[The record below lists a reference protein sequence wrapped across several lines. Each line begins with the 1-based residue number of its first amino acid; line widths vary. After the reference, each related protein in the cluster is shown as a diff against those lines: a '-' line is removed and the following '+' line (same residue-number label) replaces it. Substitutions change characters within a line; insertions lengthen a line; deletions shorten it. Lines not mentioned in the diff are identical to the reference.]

1 MENATGLKIE
11 DKIFETLGFC
21 SETETIGPG
30 LLAEATTSIIKD
42 ELTKTLVRE
51 GVSERDARTILEENW
66 TEVSHKNPKHLTSLG
81 DFKTLFEIFTHN

>member
-1 MENATGLKIE
+1 LIDWCYINLSSFLTIYL
-11 DKIFETLGFC
+11 TGFC

-51 GVSERDARTILEENW
+51 GVSERDARTILEGMFYH
-66 TEVSHKNPKHLTSLG
+66 S
-81 DFKTLFEIFTHN
+81 